1 MISATTVQL
10 SWESPLEKDI
20 DGIPQEYIVTYRG
33 FPLDNVLHNLSY
45 TYNSSDQR
53 GEAVLEDLQENTTYS
68 ISVFLIVSGMYSPAA
83 SLTVSTRDTGKY
95 EYRMGYIIRSLQ
107 CYTTGVP

>member
-1 MISATTVQL
+1 MRSATTMQL

-20 DGIPQEYIVTYRG
+20 DGIPQKYIVTYRG

-45 TYNSSDQR
+45 IYNSSDQR

-68 ISVFLIVSGMYSPAA
+68 ISVYLIVSGIYSPAA
-83 SLTVSTRDTGKY
+83 NITMSTRDTGK
-95 EYRMGYIIRSLQ
+95 
-107 CYTTGVP
+107 